1 MSVQNSR
8 TCSINNKKFKHRSI
22 TVKLKEIKDEA
33 EENAA
38 RLTEKL
44 ILKNCADWQ
53 LTSQLQQKKPANSE
67 VIIKFSA
74 AK

>member
-44 ILKNCADWQ
+44 ILKNCAD
-53 LTSQLQQKKPANSE
+53 
-67 VIIKFSA
+67 
-74 AK
+74 